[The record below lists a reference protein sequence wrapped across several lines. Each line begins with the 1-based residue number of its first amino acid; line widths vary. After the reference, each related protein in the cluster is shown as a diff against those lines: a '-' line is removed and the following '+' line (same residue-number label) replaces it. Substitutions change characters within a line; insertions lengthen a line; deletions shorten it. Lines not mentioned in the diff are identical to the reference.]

1 MKVQKGIILETN
13 RQCWM
18 VLDDD
23 YLPID
28 PISKYLNY
36 LDSLE
41 RSPNTLAVYAHNL
54 KLYWEFLKD
63 KQLDWTQIDLENLAD
78 FIQGKRK
85 KKNDIIC

>member
-1 MKVQKGIILETN
+1 MKVQKGIIPETN
-13 RQCWM
+13 CQCWM

-41 RSPNTLAVYAHNL
+41 RSPNTIAILGILKRQTTGLDADRPREPSRFHPLAE
-54 KLYWEFLKD
+54 KP
-63 KQLDWTQIDLENLAD
+63 
-78 FIQGKRK
+78 
-85 KKNDIIC
+85 